1 MTVEF
6 DKSFERS
13 IDRLKNTA
21 ILSKIEKIILQ
32 IEQAKNLREVRNI
45 RKLSGYKN
53 YYRIKAGEY
62 RIGVEIIEHDT
73 VRLIVVA
80 HRKMIYSSFPKK

>member
-62 RIGVEIIEHDT
+62 RIGVETIGHDT